1 MDYENFK
8 DLTGRTTSDKILR
21 DKAFNIAKNKKKMMD
36 INVNLLQ
43 WFYKFFDIK
52 TSATRAR
59 SETLAIRDKSA
70 STGAIKNG
78 NMSNNK
84 LAE

>member
-1 MDYENFK
+1 
-8 DLTGRTTSDKILR
+8 
-21 DKAFNIAKNKKKMMD
+21 MMD

-59 SETLAIRDKSA
+59 SETLATRDKSA

-84 LAE
+84 LNNYANQLLENLIKEKYTHLL

>member
-1 MDYENFK
+1 
-8 DLTGRTTSDKILR
+8 
-21 DKAFNIAKNKKKMMD
+21 MMD

-59 SETLAIRDKSA
+59 SETLATRDKSA